1 MVIFAIIFIIN
12 IILIIVVVAI
22 LIIIRSRLAI
32 VSQEPVLFNKSIADN
47 IRLAMAV
54 SLFENMTGI
63 IDEKLVTKESIRRHD
78 PSTQMLGYIHHHRS
92 PLPTF
97 TDAMSTDKGSK
108 ASQKPTCFVSR

>member
-54 SLFENMTGI
+54 SLFGNMTGI
-63 IDEKLVTKESIRRHD
+63 IDEKLATNESIRLQD
-78 PSTQMLGYIHHHRS
+78 PNKYSYADTI
-92 PLPTF
+92 
-97 TDAMSTDKGSK
+97 
-108 ASQKPTCFVSR
+108 